1 MNRNT
6 AKISY
11 QGYHEQLHATYFRNI
26 KNSFL
31 FNNVLCYHQQIV
43 AAVQERTAKKLDQ
56 HLTVAAAAVAPV
68 GKRMSV
74 AGQQPGQKNPQS
86 GHDEA

>member
-1 MNRNT
+1 
-6 AKISY
+6 
-11 QGYHEQLHATYFRNI
+11 
-26 KNSFL
+26 L

-56 HLTVAAAAVAPV
+56 HLTVAAAAAAVVPV